1 MEPELVE
8 GGFLQ
13 PGFDKLSPR
22 YQFVREFM
30 NDLFSLEGQTAV
42 ITGAAGLL
50 GRQHCQAL
58 ANAGANV
65 IAADLDGAVCAAIA
79 AELPTDSLGVAL
91 DVTEPASI
99 GAMLERVG
107 ERYGR
112 IHILVNNAAINDM
125 FETPSAAAEQSR
137 LENYPLTLWQKSL
150 DVNVTGVFL
159 CAQAVGSQMA
169 RQGGGSIINIAS
181 TYGIVAPD
189 QALYRRPDGSQ
200 PFYKSPAY
208 PTTKG
213 AVLALTRYLAAYWG
227 EAGVRVNSLSPGG
240 VENGQEPYFVAQ
252 YAARTPLR
260 RMACPDDY
268 QGALLFL
275 ASRASAY
282 MTGANLVVDGGWT
295 AW

>member
-1 MEPELVE
+1 M
-8 GGFLQ
+8 
-13 PGFDKLSPR
+13 
-22 YQFVREFM
+22 
-30 NDLFSLEGQTAV
+30 
-42 ITGAAGLL
+42 
-50 GRQHCQAL
+50 
-58 ANAGANV
+58 
-65 IAADLDGAVCAAIA
+65 ADLDRAACAAIA
-79 AELPTDSLGVAL
+79 AELPTDSLGGVL
-91 DVTEPASI
+91 DVTDLASI
-99 GAMLERVG
+99 AALMEVVG
-107 ERYGR
+107 VRYGR
-112 IHILVNNAAINDM
+112 IHILVNNAAINDR
-125 FETPSAAAEQSR
+125 FENPAAAAEQSK
-137 LENYPLTLWQKSL
+137 LENYPLALWQKSL

-159 CAQAVGSQMA
+159 CAQAVG
-169 RQGGGSIINIAS
+169 
-181 TYGIVAPD
+181 
-189 QALYRRPDGSQ
+189 RRPDGSQ

-252 YAARTPLR
+252 YAARTPLK

-268 QGALLFL
+268 HGALLFL